1 MDRQRF
7 ILDESRLPKE
17 WYNIQADLPGPLPP
31 VLHPATLEPVKP
43 EDLAPLFPMEVIR
56 QEVST
61 ERYIAIP
68 PEVREIYRLWR
79 PTPLVRAVRLEKALG
94 TPAHIF
100 YKNEGVSPAGS
111 HKPNTAVAQA
121 FYNKAQGVK
130 RLSTETGAGQWGSSL
145 ALACS
150 MFGLEC
156 KVYMVKV
163 SYQQKPYRRSLMHLW
178 GASVTASPSSE
189 TEAGRSILAQDP
201 DSNGSL
207 GIAISEAVEVAMKD
221 NETKYSLGSVL
232 NHVLMHQTVVG
243 QEAMSQM
250 EMAGEE
256 PDVVIGCVG
265 GGSNLGGI
273 AFPFLRRVLKE
284 GARTRFVAV
293 EPRACPSLTKG
304 IYAYDYGDT
313 ARMAPV
319 TKMYT
324 LGHSFVPS
332 GIHAGGLRYHG
343 MAPLVSALARA
354 GYIEAVAYHQN
365 PVFEA
370 AVLFARTEGVVP
382 APETAHAI
390 KAAVD
395 EALRCKESGERRVI
409 LVNFSGHGHFDLA
422 AYDAY
427 LAGKLTD
434 TEYSQEQLSASLAE
448 LPRVQ

>member
-1 MDRQRF
+1 MERQRF

-31 VLHPATLEPVKP
+31 VLHPVTLEPVKP

-94 TPAHIF
+94 TPAHIY
-100 YKNEGVSPAGS
+100 YKNEGVSPPGS

-145 ALACS
+145 ALACN
-150 MFGLEC
+150 MLGLEC
-156 KVYMVKV
+156 QVYMVKV

-221 NETKYSLGSVL
+221 DETKYSLGSVL

-343 MAPLVSALARA
+343 MAPLVSALAKA

-365 PVFEA
+365 PAFEA

-409 LVNFSGHGHFDLA
+409 LLNFSGHGHFDLA

-434 TEYSQEQLSASLAE
+434 TEYSQDQLSASLAE
-448 LPRVQ
+448 LPRV